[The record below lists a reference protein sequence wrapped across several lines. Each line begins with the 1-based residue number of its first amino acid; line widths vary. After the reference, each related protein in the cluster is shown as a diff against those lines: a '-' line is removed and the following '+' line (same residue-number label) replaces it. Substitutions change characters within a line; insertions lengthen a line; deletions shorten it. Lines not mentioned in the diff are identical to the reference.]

1 MFLYGIE
8 FVFGVA
14 RIRERK
20 TRDINQIKCIK
31 DGTDR
36 LLVKDEEIRDR
47 WREYSDKLFNGDSK
61 GPTLELDDSFD
72 DTNRRFVRRIQ
83 EAEIGEA
90 LKRMKGGKA
99 MGPDGI
105 PIEVWRCL
113 GDRVIVWLTNLFNL
127 IFRSNKM
134 PDEWRRS
141 ILVPILKKQGRYSK
155 LY

>member
-1 MFLYGIE
+1 M
-8 FVFGVA
+8 A

-36 LLVKDEEIRDR
+36 LLVKGDEIKGR
-47 WREYSDKLFNGDSK
+47 WREYFDKLFNGENEGLS
-61 GPTLELDDSFD
+61 LELDNSFD
-72 DTNRRFVRRIQ
+72 DTNRRFVRRTQ

-113 GDRVIVWLTNLFNL
+113 GDRAIV
-127 IFRSNKM
+127 
-134 PDEWRRS
+134 
-141 ILVPILKKQGRYSK
+141 
-155 LY
+155 